1 MRHDLTL
8 EMGGA
13 GGEFSPRGAARR
25 RTSAHSGGG
34 AAGESH
40 QLVAAVRAVIGRC
53 AVRGRRRLRP
63 ATDLLP
69 GPPPPAP
76 RRRCRVAA
84 RGVWGAA
91 RVAPL
96 AERYLLLREPRA
108 DGGLPLALDA
118 ERHRAHGAEE

>member
-40 QLVAAVRAVIGRC
+40 QLVAAVIAHATWTDARDGGRGGRVLPSAC
-53 AVRGRRRLRP
+53 GAARRRTSAHSGGGAAGESHQL
-63 ATDLLP
+63 
-69 GPPPPAP
+69 
-76 RRRCRVAA
+76 VAA
-84 RGVWGAA
+84 RLI
-91 RVAPL
+91 AP
-96 AERYLLLREPRA
+96 AT
-108 DGGLPLALDA
+108 
-118 ERHRAHGAEE
+118 